1 LCSCLQP
8 PADGE
13 RDITLLILK
22 LTLVPLFLGLISIA
36 GQRFGPNMAGWLAGL
51 PVVVGPILFLV
62 SLEQGAPFAQ
72 AAAVYT
78 LASVLGVIAFGV
90 AYSWIARSSNVWL
103 ALLAGLA
110 TWAAAAAAVLFTPL
124 NPFISAALAF
134 GALIIAPRMYPPQTS
149 ALIPARLPAAELLFR
164 MLAGAGLTLAVT
176 TLAQT
181 AGARLS
187 GMLALFPVL
196 TAVLAMFT
204 HRNAGADH
212 AIALLRGL
220 ARGLYSLAAFCF
232 ALTLLLNH
240 VATPIA
246 FLLSIGIALAV
257 QWLNRAAR
265 KA

>member
-1 LCSCLQP
+1 M
-8 PADGE
+8 
-13 RDITLLILK
+13 LILK

-62 SLEQGAPFAQ
+62 ALEQGAAFAQ

-90 AYSWIARSSNVWL
+90 AYAWVARKHSTWIALPAAL
-103 ALLAGLA
+103 AIWAVVAAPLL
-110 TWAAAAAAVLFTPL
+110 VIPL
-124 NPFISAALAF
+124 NPAISAALAF
-134 GALIIAPRMYPPQTS
+134 GALIAAPYLYPKLAMSPSAVRMP
-149 ALIPARLPAAELLFR
+149 LAELLFR

-176 TLAQT
+176 TIAQT
-181 AGARLS
+181 GGARVS

-196 TAVLAMFT
+196 TAVLAIFT
-204 HRNAGADH
+204 HRNAGAAH

-220 ARGLYSLAAFCF
+220 ARGLYSLAAFCL
-232 ALTLLLNH
+232 ALTLLLNQ
-240 VATPIA
+240 VPMPLA
-246 FLLSIGIALAV
+246 FMLSVGVALAV

-265 KA
+265 HA

>member
-1 LCSCLQP
+1 
-8 PADGE
+8 
-13 RDITLLILK
+13 LLILK
-22 LTLVPLFLGLISIA
+22 LTLVPLFLALISIA

-62 SLEQGAPFAQ
+62 AIEQGTAFAQ

-90 AYSWIARSSNVWL
+90 AYSWAARGAKSWL

-110 TWAAAAAAVLFTPL
+110 TWAAVAAPVLFTRL

-134 GALIIAPRMYPPQTS
+134 GALVIAPRLYPPQTT
-149 ALIPARLPAAELLFR
+149 ALTPVRMPTAELLLR
-164 MLAGAGLTLAVT
+164 MLAGAALTFVVT

-181 AGARLS
+181 VGARLS

-196 TAVLAMFT
+196 TSVLAMFT

-232 ALTLLLNH
+232 ALTLLLNT
-240 VATPIA
+240 VAMPSA
-246 FLLSIGIALAV
+246 FLLAIAIALVV

-265 KA
+265 NA